1 MKRTIIA
8 GLCFVMLLRS
18 LPAQEGQTLAVLDF
32 DALGVSQPEAMV
44 LTNRL
49 RSYLVQIGLFRIIER
64 GQMEQI
70 LKEQDFQDTGCTSDE
85 CAVEVGRLLGVE
97 LMLAGSIGKI
107 GPIYSLDMRIINVE
121 TGEFIKTASHD
132 IRGSIDVVLTEGLA
146 EVARLIS
153 GIPGAKA
160 EPSRPAGPAYGK
172 LTIFSTPSGASLA
185 IDGNAAGQTP
195 QTALD
200 LEAGRSHTI
209 RASLPGY
216 GAIDTTVSVLGGG
229 STRLDLIFRTLMGFL
244 TVEGNV
250 ASRVRIDGRRIG
262 KTPISNYSLLIG
274 DYTLKVT
281 TPEYFPFTR
290 EFSIGEGR
298 KTTVSFTLQKKPRL
312 PAVVLSLALP
322 GSGQLYQ
329 GYGGKG
335 LLFAAAVAGLGYA
348 CYAHHQ
354 EFLNINDDYDH
365 LLEEHNNAT
374 DLDVIR
380 AKKQAVLQSLDDMK
394 TDEQMRNIFLGGLGA
409 LWLVNIIDV
418 TF

>member
-1 MKRTIIA
+1 MRLWRVV
-8 GLCFVMLLRS
+8 GLWLLV
-18 LPAQEGQTLAVLDF
+18 LPVLMPAQERQTLAVLDF

-49 RSYLVQIGLFRIIER
+49 RSYLVQIGLFRMIER

-97 LMLAGSIGKI
+97 LMLAGSVGKI

-121 TGEFIKTASHD
+121 TGGILKTASHD
-132 IRGSIDVVLTEGLA
+132 IRGGIDVVLTEGLA

-172 LTIFSTPSGASLA
+172 VTIFSTPSGASLTV
-185 IDGNAAGQTP
+185 DGNAAGQTP

-209 RASLPGY
+209 RASLAGY
-216 GAIDTTVSVLGGG
+216 DAIDTTVSVLGGG

-250 ASRVRIDGRRIG
+250 ASRVHIDGRRIG
-262 KTPISNYSLLIG
+262 KTPISNYSLPIG

-290 EFSIGEGR
+290 EFAVGEGSE
-298 KTTVSFTLQKKPRL
+298 TTVSFTLRKKPRL

-335 LLFAAAVAGLGYA
+335 LLFAAAVAGLGYF
-348 CYAHHQ
+348 CYTHHQ
-354 EFLNINDDYDH
+354 EFLSCSDDYDR
-365 LLEEHNNAT
+365 LLEDYNNAT
-374 DLDVIR
+374 DLNVIMD
-380 AKKQAVLQSLDDMK
+380 KKQAVLRSLDEMK
-394 TDEQMRNIFLGGLGA
+394 ANEQQRNIVLGA
-409 LWLVNIIDV
+409 FGTVWLVNIIDV